1 MYIGSTVFMLPK
13 VILLKEDIPWSMF
26 TKLIIIS
33 FTIYFHVFLMV
44 FPSDLALKSWIFL
57 VEIKEVSTCSV
68 NRFTILQSKS
78 LTSTCN
84 IISGF
89 YFWKQLSLRLEV
101 LHNIFTEIEIVWF
114 LDLKILSSFRLF
126 FHSRHSLIFYLY
138 PSSRDCFPAKPW
150 ALRQLHTLDIAF
162 PLDDFQQY
170 SLWSN

>member
-1 MYIGSTVFMLPK
+1 M
-13 VILLKEDIPWSMF
+13 LLKEDIPWSMF

-33 FTIYFHVFLMV
+33 FTIYFHVFLMD
-44 FPSDLALKSWIFL
+44 FPSDLVLKSWIFL

-84 IISGF
+84 ILSGF

-101 LHNIFTEIEIVWF
+101 LHSIFTGIEIVWF
-114 LDLKILSSFRLF
+114 LDLKILSSLDFSSTPDTVSYSICTQAVEIVFLQS
-126 FHSRHSLIFYLY
+126 HELY
-138 PSSRDCFPAKPW
+138 VSCTPW
-150 ALRQLHTLDIAF
+150 TFWIAF